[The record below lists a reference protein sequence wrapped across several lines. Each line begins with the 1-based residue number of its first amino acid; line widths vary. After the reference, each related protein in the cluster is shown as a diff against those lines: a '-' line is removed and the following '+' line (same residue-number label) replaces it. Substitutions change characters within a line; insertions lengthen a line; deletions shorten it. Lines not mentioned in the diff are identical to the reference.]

1 MALSTTPL
9 DARLR
14 LSFRSVRPPQPALA
28 LVAALAAGVSL
39 TLAAQPLQAAR
50 MSIGVGGK
58 AELPALA
65 RLLRSDAV
73 ATAVIRDLRLR
84 GVSPSELRA
93 RLHVT
98 PRPSV
103 PALDVRYDDRSQAQ
117 AQRVAQDI
125 GLVFSQQVLTRFHGE
140 TNASISEPAV
150 PAGTL
155 ARPWARNLLLAG
167 AAGVALAALVA
178 FLAARRQR
186 TVRASTGV

>member
-1 MALSTTPL
+1 MALSATPL
-9 DARLR
+9 DARPGH
-14 LSFRSVRPPQPALA
+14 SFRSVRPPQPALA

-39 TLAAQPLQAAR
+39 TLAAQPLEAAR

-58 AELPALA
+58 ADLPALA

-73 ATAVIRDLRLR
+73 ATAVIRDLRLH

-103 PALDVRYDDRSQAQ
+103 PALDVRYDDPLQAR
-117 AQRVAQDI
+117 AQRIAQDI

-140 TNASISEPAV
+140 TSASISEPPV

-178 FLAARRQR
+178 FLAARRVSGR
-186 TVRASTGV
+186 